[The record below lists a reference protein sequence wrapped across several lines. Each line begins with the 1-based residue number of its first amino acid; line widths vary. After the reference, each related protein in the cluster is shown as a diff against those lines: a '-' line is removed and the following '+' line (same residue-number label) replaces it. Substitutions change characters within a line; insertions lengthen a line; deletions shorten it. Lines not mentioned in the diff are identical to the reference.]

1 MNDARSSDPLDPLQ
15 GFTGLSLFHQS
26 FKAIPDSST
35 SIPFDF
41 DPNLQAIHSQFNST
55 ASQVK
60 LVDQVKNILSD
71 TSKIL
76 KSGIP
81 QAKQNSEVVPEKAE
95 DNPLQRIPASGR
107 ELARFSVKPNSS
119 QPNMCSLPP
128 FDISWHENARKG
140 KENLRGGAALDADQQ
155 AIHIQLNSMASQHSP
170 SKLKD
175 QVENIAS
182 VTSEIV
188 EPGNRQ
194 ALKQKNKVVPEK
206 AAKSPRQRRPALGL
220 KRTRFSMKPDS
231 SQPDTNLLP
240 PFDPKNYKDPEELF
254 KEHEKYENAKKELEK
269 LKGGAMFDAYKH
281 NPSPIKRTRRPSVM
295 RI

>member
-41 DPNLQAIHSQFNST
+41 DLNLQAIHSQFNST

-107 ELARFSVKPNSS
+107 ELARFSVKPNSR
-119 QPNMCSLPP
+119 NFM
-128 FDISWHENARKG
+128 
-140 KENLRGGAALDADQQ
+140 RGS
-155 AIHIQLNSMASQHSP
+155 N
-170 SKLKD
+170 
-175 QVENIAS
+175 VES
-182 VTSEIV
+182 
-188 EPGNRQ
+188 
-194 ALKQKNKVVPEK
+194 
-206 AAKSPRQRRPALGL
+206 
-220 KRTRFSMKPDS
+220 
-231 SQPDTNLLP
+231 
-240 PFDPKNYKDPEELF
+240 
-254 KEHEKYENAKKELEK
+254 
-269 LKGGAMFDAYKH
+269 
-281 NPSPIKRTRRPSVM
+281 IKRTRRPSVM
-295 RI
+295 RGMITVTITGSLAEEVNNGSFDELLSLNTECLEVDDAVTHVQKCLRMKPIEPVNVSFINCR